1 METLRKTRLWQR
13 FVLLGVIAT
22 IMCLVPL
29 VKLVIIKQA
38 ELGVA
43 KAELAGLDP
52 LVATMELQKLLQQH
66 RDAAEAA
73 GVAAAEG
80 PPAPAEISRQA
91 GEVDKV
97 LAALKSRFV
106 EQGYP
111 LSAKSLDAVTQSWGP
126 LRDQTRSGEL
136 KGEPMLKAHRE
147 VIASTSIVMDHVA
160 DESTLSLD
168 PVAESYYLMTA
179 LIDHAPRLAEAL
191 ERLRVRVKLLESPGR
206 EKTDYDRQVVSVLV
220 ERATYLEGRRAAQV
234 AKAITLRPELKAG
247 LATTLEDHARAFTS
261 AATARLLEGRE
272 TSDDLTAVGSAAV
285 RDEYRSID
293 EIAAVLRQLLTER
306 VAAIGEQIV
315 ELLLIVAGLGVGA
328 IVLGLAITRS
338 VTRPLDRAVAA
349 AAAVGEGNLEHAIVD
364 DGRDE
369 AAELLKRLQGMQE
382 QLRQR
387 RRDDEVRLAEVQA
400 ASERDRQVAAQV
412 SEAVGKAAANDLTWR
427 IDLSDKEGMHAELCR
442 GVNDILESM
451 ALVVAQ
457 VKEATETINTASR
470 EIASGNSDLS
480 ARTEEQAS
488 SLQETAASME
498 QLNSAVRQNS
508 DAARQASQLAVG
520 AVEVAGRGGSV
531 MTEVVQ
537 TMHGI
542 SEASR
547 KIADIISVI
556 DGIAFQT
563 NILALNAAVEAA
575 RAGEQG
581 RGFAVVASEVRALA
595 QRSAA
600 AAKEIK
606 VLITDSSDKVTGG
619 SRLVDQA
626 GATMR
631 EIEASVRHVTELMAE
646 IATAS
651 AEQSAGIQQVS
662 EAVSQMDDMT
672 QQNAALVEEA
682 AAAAESLQGQAEG
695 LYQSVSRFRVDA
707 SGGSGAAP
715 AARAASYR
723 APPPPS
729 ARASAAAP
737 QRTAAAIAPVPSE
750 GDWEAF

>member
-1 METLRKTRLWQR
+1 M
-13 FVLLGVIAT
+13 
-22 IMCLVPL
+22 
-29 VKLVIIKQA
+29 
-38 ELGVA
+38 
-43 KAELAGLDP
+43 
-52 LVATMELQKLLQQH
+52 
-66 RDAAEAA
+66 
-73 GVAAAEG
+73 
-80 PPAPAEISRQA
+80 
-91 GEVDKV
+91 
-97 LAALKSRFV
+97 
-106 EQGYP
+106 
-111 LSAKSLDAVTQSWGP
+111 
-126 LRDQTRSGEL
+126 
-136 KGEPMLKAHRE
+136 
-147 VIASTSIVMDHVA
+147 
-160 DESTLSLD
+160 
-168 PVAESYYLMTA
+168 
-179 LIDHAPRLAEAL
+179 
-191 ERLRVRVKLLESPGR
+191 
-206 EKTDYDRQVVSVLV
+206 
-220 ERATYLEGRRAAQV
+220 
-234 AKAITLRPELKAG
+234 
-247 LATTLEDHARAFTS
+247 
-261 AATARLLEGRE
+261 
-272 TSDDLTAVGSAAV
+272 

-293 EIAAVLRQLLTER
+293 EIAAVLRQLLSER

-349 AAAVGEGNLEHAIVD
+349 AAAVGEGNLEYAIVD

-457 VKEATETINTASR
+457 VKEATETMNTASR

-531 MTEVVQ
+531 MTEVVK
-537 TMHGI
+537 TMRGI
-542 SEASR
+542 SESSG

-715 AARAASYR
+715 AAHAASYR

-729 ARASAAAP
+729 ARTSAAAP